1 MNTATAEQIAS
12 TPVPMGW
19 IILFVLVIV
28 ALVALF
34 SWLDE
39 ERDVQGNWKR
49 SQFLDGDGV
58 DNWGPLE

>member
-19 IILFVLVIV
+19 TILLILVIV

-34 SWLDE
+34 SWLDA
-39 ERDVQGNWKR
+39 ERDEQGEWKR

>member
-19 IILFVLVIV
+19 TILFILVIV

-34 SWLDE
+34 SWLDG
-39 ERDVQGNWKR
+39 ERDDQGNWKR
-49 SQFLDGDGV
+49 AQFLDGDGV
-58 DNWGPLE
+58 DNWGPLD

>member
-19 IILFVLVIV
+19 TILLILVIV

-34 SWLDE
+34 SWLDA
-39 ERDVQGNWKR
+39 ERDEHGEWKR

>member
-1 MNTATAEQIAS
+1 MNTATAEQIVS

-19 IILFVLVIV
+19 TIFLILVIV

-34 SWLDE
+34 SWLDA
-39 ERDVQGNWKR
+39 ERDEQGEWKR

>member
-1 MNTATAEQIAS
+1 MDTATAEQITS

-19 IILFVLVIV
+19 IILLILVIV

-34 SWLDE
+34 SWLDA
-39 ERDVQGNWKR
+39 ERDEQGEWKR
-49 SQFLDGDGV
+49 SQFLDDDGV